1 MPGYLTTLFSF
12 PRQMAFLMLA
22 TLLIPAAARAQL
34 PLEVIHTFTGNQD
47 ASHPMRALIQ
57 VADGNLYGTTESGGA
72 SLEGP
77 SSG

>member
-34 PLEVIHTFTGNQD
+34 PLEVITPSPATATRRTQRD
-47 ASHPMRALIQ
+47 
-57 VADGNLYGTTESGGA
+57 
-72 SLEGP
+72 SLEGDMTVRTTNEP
-77 SSG
+77 LCGAFTIDG